1 MTTNEE
7 ALMWVEKYRPKTLD
21 DVVGLKDIVE
31 SLKAFM
37 KKPKTM
43 PHLMLAGI
51 PGTGKTTIALA
62 IAHELYGAN
71 WRNFTLELNASDE
84 RGIDTVRDRIK
95 DFSRYSRSGFGDI
108 PFALIILDECDQM
121 TGPAQTAL
129 RRIMETSSRTS
140 RFILICNQS
149 NKIIEPIQSRCAI
162 FRFSRLDKQAMKEHL
177 QCIAKKENVKL
188 QPEAAEKIVD
198 YSEGDLRHA
207 INALQTA
214 SAYKEGCVDEKTV
227 SLVIGEASPMQV
239 QKMIRKALYGD
250 FIEARKTMYEI
261 MGSFG
266 FSGSEIIRQV
276 QREIFKMS
284 DLTPEQKADLS
295 NIIGEY
301 DYRLTQGAN
310 SDIQLSALLA
320 QFAKFGKNVEIFY
333 KGKERNLLNGFMW
346 AVGNYLSLFAVAVI
360 GLAKGFVLSQIGIVI
375 IPALLGAF
383 YFKEIKE
390 RKSYIFLFAAVVVII
405 AGSVVLSIAKS

>member
-1 MTTNEE
+1 MAINEE
-7 ALMWVEKYRPKTLD
+7 AVMWVEKYRPKCLD
-21 DVVGLKDIVE
+21 DVIGLKDVVE

-43 PHLMLAGI
+43 PHLMLAGV

-62 IAHELYGAN
+62 IAHELYETN
-71 WRNFTLELNASDE
+71 WRSFTLELNASDE

-95 DFSRYSRSGFGDI
+95 DFSRYSRSGFGNI

-129 RRIMETSSRTS
+129 RRIMEVGSRTS

-149 NKIIEPIQSRCAI
+149 SKIIEPIQSRCAI
-162 FRFSRLDKQAMKEHL
+162 FRFSRVDHQAMKEHL
-177 QCIAKKENVKL
+177 QCIAKKEHVTL
-188 QPEAAEKIVD
+188 SPEAAERIVD
-198 YSEGDLRHA
+198 FSEGDLRHA

-214 SAYKEGCVDEKTV
+214 AAYNEGIIDEKTV
-227 SLVIGEASPMQV
+227 ALVVGEASPMQV

-250 FIEARKTMYEI
+250 FIEARKTMYDI
-261 MGSFG
+261 MGNFG
-266 FSGSEIIRQV
+266 FSGNEIIKQV

-284 DLTPEQKADLS
+284 DLTPEQKADISGL
-295 NIIGEY
+295 IGEY

-320 QFAKFGKNVEIFY
+320 QFAKFGKNIEETY
-333 KGKERNLLNGFMW
+333 APK
-346 AVGNYLSLFAVAVI
+346 
-360 GLAKGFVLSQIGIVI
+360 
-375 IPALLGAF
+375 
-383 YFKEIKE
+383 
-390 RKSYIFLFAAVVVII
+390 
-405 AGSVVLSIAKS
+405 

>member
-1 MTTNEE
+1 MTTNGE

-21 DVVGLKDIVE
+21 EVVGLKDVVG

-37 KKPKTM
+37 KNPINM

-62 IAHELYGAN
+62 IAHELYGTS

-84 RGIDTVRDRIK
+84 RGIDTVRERIK

-108 PFALIILDECDQM
+108 PFALVILDECDQM

-149 NKIIEPIQSRCAI
+149 SKIIEPIQSRCAI

-177 QCIAKKENVKL
+177 QSIAHKEKVNL
-188 QPEAAEKIVD
+188 LPQAAEKIVD

-214 SAYKEGCVDEKTV
+214 SAYKEGCVDETTV
-227 SLVIGEASPMQV
+227 SLVIGEASPVQV
-239 QKMIRKALYGD
+239 QKMIRKALYGE

-295 NIIGEY
+295 GIIGEY

-320 QFAKFGKNVEIFY
+320 QFAKFGQNIEETYATK
-333 KGKERNLLNGFMW
+333 
-346 AVGNYLSLFAVAVI
+346 
-360 GLAKGFVLSQIGIVI
+360 
-375 IPALLGAF
+375 
-383 YFKEIKE
+383 
-390 RKSYIFLFAAVVVII
+390 
-405 AGSVVLSIAKS
+405 

>member
-1 MTTNEE
+1 MAVNEE

-21 DVVGLKDIVE
+21 EVVGLKDVVQ

-37 KKPKTM
+37 RNPKTM

-51 PGTGKTTIALA
+51 PGTGKTTIALC
-62 IAHELYGAN
+62 IAYELYGAN

-95 DFSRYSRSGFGDI
+95 DFSRYSRSGFGEI

-149 NKIIEPIQSRCAI
+149 SKIIEPIQSRCAI
-162 FRFSRLDKQAMKEHL
+162 FRFSRLDKQAMKEQL
-177 QCIAKKENVKL
+177 QCIAKKEGVTL
-188 QPEAAEKIVD
+188 QPEAAERIVD

-214 SAYKEGCVDEKTV
+214 SAYQKDCVDEKTV

-266 FSGSEIIRQV
+266 FSGNEIIRQV

-284 DLTPEQKADLS
+284 DLTPEQKAEIS

-320 QFAKFGKNVEIFY
+320 QFAKFGKHVE
-333 KGKERNLLNGFMW
+333 E
-346 AVGNYLSLFAVAVI
+346 NYA
-360 GLAKGFVLSQIGIVI
+360 AK
-375 IPALLGAF
+375 
-383 YFKEIKE
+383 
-390 RKSYIFLFAAVVVII
+390 
-405 AGSVVLSIAKS
+405 

>member
-1 MTTNEE
+1 MAVNEE
-7 ALMWVEKYRPKTLD
+7 ALMWVEKYRPKTLE

-37 KKPKTM
+37 KNPKIM

-51 PGTGKTTIALA
+51 PGTGKTTIALC

-149 NKIIEPIQSRCAI
+149 SKIIEPIQSRCAI
-162 FRFSRLDKQAMKEHL
+162 FRFSRLDKQAMKDQL
-177 QCIAKKENVKL
+177 QYIAKKENIAL
-188 QPEAAEKIVD
+188 QPEAAERIVD

-214 SAYKEGCVDEKTV
+214 SAYKPDCVDEKTV

-250 FIEARKTMYEI
+250 FIESRKTMYEI
-261 MGSFG
+261 MGSFC
-266 FSGSEIIRQV
+266 FSGNEIIRQV

-320 QFAKFGKNVEIFY
+320 QFAKFGKNVEETY
-333 KGKERNLLNGFMW
+333 ATK
-346 AVGNYLSLFAVAVI
+346 
-360 GLAKGFVLSQIGIVI
+360 
-375 IPALLGAF
+375 
-383 YFKEIKE
+383 
-390 RKSYIFLFAAVVVII
+390 
-405 AGSVVLSIAKS
+405 

>member
-1 MTTNEE
+1 MSVNEE

-21 DVVGLKDIVE
+21 DVVGLKDITE

-149 NKIIEPIQSRCAI
+149 SKIIEPIQSRCAI
-162 FRFSRLDKQAMKEHL
+162 FRFSRLDKQAMKDHL
-177 QCIAKKENVKL
+177 QCIAKKENVTL
-188 QPEAAEKIVD
+188 EAAAADRIVD

-227 SLVIGEASPMQV
+227 SMIIGEASPMQV

-250 FIEARKTMYEI
+250 FTEARKTMYEI

-266 FSGSEIIRQV
+266 FSGNEIIRQV

-295 NIIGEY
+295 SIIGEY

-320 QFAKFGKNVEIFY
+320 QFAKFGK
-333 KGKERNLLNGFMW
+333 
-346 AVGNYLSLFAVAVI
+346 
-360 GLAKGFVLSQIGIVI
+360 GIEEKY
-375 IPALLGAF
+375 AT
-383 YFKEIKE
+383 K
-390 RKSYIFLFAAVVVII
+390 
-405 AGSVVLSIAKS
+405 

>member
-1 MTTNEE
+1 MAINEE

-31 SLKAFM
+31 SIKAFM
-37 KKPKTM
+37 KNPKTM

-51 PGTGKTTIALA
+51 PGTGKTTIALC
-62 IAHELYGAN
+62 IAHQLYGPN

-149 NKIIEPIQSRCAI
+149 SKIIEPIQSRCAI

-177 QCIAKKENVKL
+177 QYIAKKENVTL
-188 QPEAAEKIVD
+188 EPTAAERIVD

-214 SAYKEGCVDEKTV
+214 SAYKPGCVDEKTV
-227 SLVIGEASPMQV
+227 AMVIGEASPSQV
-239 QKMIRKALYGD
+239 QKMVRKALYGD
-250 FIEARKTMYEI
+250 FTEARKTMYEI

-266 FSGSEIIRQV
+266 FSGNEIIRQV

-295 NIIGEY
+295 SIIGEY

-320 QFAKFGKNVEIFY
+320 QFAKFGKGIE
-333 KGKERNLLNGFMW
+333 E
-346 AVGNYLSLFAVAVI
+346 NYA
-360 GLAKGFVLSQIGIVI
+360 AK
-375 IPALLGAF
+375 
-383 YFKEIKE
+383 
-390 RKSYIFLFAAVVVII
+390 
-405 AGSVVLSIAKS
+405 

>member
-1 MTTNEE
+1 MSVNEE

-21 DVVGLKDIVE
+21 DVVGLKDITE

-149 NKIIEPIQSRCAI
+149 SKIIEPIQSRCAI
-162 FRFSRLDKQAMKEHL
+162 FRFSRLDKQAMKDHL
-177 QCIAKKENVKL
+177 QCIAKKENVTL
-188 QPEAAEKIVD
+188 EAAAADRIVD

-227 SLVIGEASPMQV
+227 SMIIGEASPMQV

-250 FIEARKTMYEI
+250 FTEARKTMYEI

-266 FSGSEIIRQV
+266 FSGNEIIRQV

-295 NIIGEY
+295 SIIGEY

-320 QFAKFGKNVEIFY
+320 QFAKFGKGIEEKY
-333 KGKERNLLNGFMW
+333 
-346 AVGNYLSLFAVAVI
+346 
-360 GLAKGFVLSQIGIVI
+360 AK
-375 IPALLGAF
+375 
-383 YFKEIKE
+383 K
-390 RKSYIFLFAAVVVII
+390 
-405 AGSVVLSIAKS
+405 